1 MFFTVAAAVPHRCAE
16 QRSKR
21 STDMR
26 LHAVVVGAFVASAIG
41 LSAQDV
47 LTTYPQ
53 PVHIAPQGPLVHVLT
68 RGVDV
73 NFNGTKD
80 DGDTAASWHRFAQNG
95 LDIGSYEF
103 PWGLVAAS
111 RPALDPVNERM
122 FVIAADT
129 LRVLNTAFMVPMT
142 LAGWTQGGVAVSMLN
157 DSTLMISTR
166 PSYTDP
172 GVVRF
177 VRASDGTL
185 LDGQIEAGVNV
196 QMTHAL
202 HDDTVLV
209 ISEGN
214 FGAADG
220 SLMLAARNGA
230 SWTTTVLANGGN
242 ANHLL
247 VVGRTA
253 YVTMNGSHEIVIV
266 DLDTRAIVRRIPTGT
281 TGYDGPRECVLHDG
295 RLFVTT
301 FAGDVRI
308 YDPANGELVGRI
320 NVDAKPE
327 ALAIVNGKLWV
338 CRTFDRT
345 SYEVRNGV
353 RIYELN
359 STTGIIDVMRRE
371 RSARA
376 IIATSGIARIPE
388 LDAARKITITGID
401 GRRIP
406 ATVLD
411 TNDATIDLR
420 GLPHGTYVVHDG
432 STAVVVAR

>member
-1 MFFTVAAAVPHRCAE
+1 
-16 QRSKR
+16 
-21 STDMR
+21 MR
-26 LHAVVVGAFVASAIG
+26 LHAVVVGAILASTIG

-53 PVHIAPQGPLVHVLT
+53 PVHIAPQGQMVHVLT

-103 PWGLVAAS
+103 PWGVVAAS
-111 RPALDPVNERM
+111 RPALDSINERM
-122 FVIAADT
+122 FVIASDT
-129 LRVLNTAFMVPMT
+129 LYVLNTAFMVPMP
-142 LAGWTQGGVAVSMLN
+142 LIGWTQGGVAVSMYN

-166 PSYTDP
+166 PSYTEP
-172 GVVRF
+172 GLVRF
-177 VRASDGTL
+177 VRALDGTP

-220 SLMLAARNGA
+220 TLLLAVRSGA
-230 SWTTTVLANGGN
+230 SWTTSVLATGGN
-242 ANHLL
+242 PNHVL
-247 VVGRTA
+247 VAGRTA
-253 YVTMNGSHEIVIV
+253 YVTMNGSHEVVLV
-266 DLDTRAIVRRIPTGT
+266 DLDTRAILRRIPTGT
-281 TGYDGPRECVLHDG
+281 TGFDGPRECVLHDG

-301 FAGDVRI
+301 FSGDVRI
-308 YDPANGELVGRI
+308 YDPSNGELVGRI
-320 NVDAKPE
+320 SVDAKPE
-327 ALAIVNGKLWV
+327 ALAIVDGKLWV
-338 CRTFDRT
+338 CRTFDRA
-345 SYEVRNGV
+345 SYVVDRGV

-359 STTGIIDVMRRE
+359 STTGILDVMRRE

-376 IIATSGIARIPE
+376 IVATSGIAHVPE
-388 LDAARKITITGID
+388 LRTTGIITVTGVD
-401 GRRIP
+401 GRRLP
-406 ATVLD
+406 ATILD
-411 TNDATIDLR
+411 PVAVTIDLR
-420 GLPHGTYVVHDG
+420 DLPHGTYVLHDG
-432 STAVVVAR
+432 TTAVVVAR